1 MGRLRAASLPTK
13 KKMKKYI
20 APAISTEEIGLTSMI
35 ATSPN
40 FVTDPDYE
48 TPGEGSESEK
58 DLEGGPGHDAEG
70 Y

>member
-1 MGRLRAASLPTK
+1 
-13 KKMKKYI
+13 
-20 APAISTEEIGLTSMI
+20 MI

-48 TPGEGSESEK
+48 TPGEGSESDK